1 MDTVDTRG
9 VCYSR
14 PAVAERRGEVSGII
28 LVVRLTDVQSG
39 GDPAMRNL
47 AVNLL
52 LVTTRNSSAL

>member
-1 MDTVDTRG
+1 M
-9 VCYSR
+9 CYSR

>member
-1 MDTVDTRG
+1 MDTVDTVV